1 MLVGAVI
8 WFFYTFSIQSLFI
21 LAAEV
26 FNRKIK
32 HLVSNGDIKPYRVP
46 KVEPISHLAYAD
58 DVVIFI
64 NGSHY

>member
-1 MLVGAVI
+1 M
-8 WFFYTFSIQSLFI
+8 
-21 LAAEV
+21 AAEV